1 MDTDRL
7 IKGLTIKQWW
17 KIFSV
22 PVLIAAYF
30 ALMSI
35 LCMDVVDGGVLAI
48 LVFVLSMCIGL
59 YVASVKNLYHE
70 WRGERMSRENMETEI
85 KQLKEELRYCRGYAA
100 KTRRDLDEVWMEL
113 EKTRMD
119 IRRIDHREMVRDKE

>member
-1 MDTDRL
+1 MRT

-17 KIFSV
+17 VIFSV
-22 PVLIAAYF
+22 PALIAAYF
-30 ALMSI
+30 AVMSI
-35 LCMDVVDGGVLAI
+35 LCMDVVDGGVLAL

-70 WRGERMSRENMETEI
+70 WRGEKMSREDMEKT
-85 KQLKEELRYCRGYAA
+85 LKLLKHEWLFFREYNARIR
-100 KTRRDLDEVWMEL
+100 KDLDEVWIEL

-119 IRRIDHREMVRDKE
+119 LRRMERGKE

>member
-30 ALMSI
+30 AVMSI
-35 LCMDVVDGGVLAI
+35 LCMDVVDGGVLAL

-70 WRGERMSRENMETEI
+70 WRGEKMSFKDVETEL
-85 KQLKEELRYCRGYAA
+85 KQLKRGLDYYRDYNARIR
-100 KTRRDLDEVWMEL
+100 KDLDEVWIEL

-119 IRRIDHREMVRDKE
+119 LRRMERGKE